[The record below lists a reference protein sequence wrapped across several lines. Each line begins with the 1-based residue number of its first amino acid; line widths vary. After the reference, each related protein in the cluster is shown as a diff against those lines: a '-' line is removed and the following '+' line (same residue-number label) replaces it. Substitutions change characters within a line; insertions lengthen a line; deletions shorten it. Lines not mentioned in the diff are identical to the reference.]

1 MEENDGLPLICR
13 GESSLASP
21 VDDDDGGE
29 CEDGLPLGST
39 KTGNIKDVTNSHFNA
54 ICPLISQV
62 SRGIGAIRG
71 GDKRANSVS

>member
-1 MEENDGLPLICR
+1 MKENNDVLPLICR

-21 VDDDDGGE
+21 VDDDGGE
-29 CEDGLPLGST
+29 CDDGLLPLGST
-39 KTGNIKDVTNSHFNA
+39 KTGNIKDVTNSHGNA

-71 GDKRANSVS
+71 DKRANSVS

>member
-1 MEENDGLPLICR
+1 MTIIQPIQHNLGRGILMEENDGLPLICR

-39 KTGNIKDVTNSHFNA
+39 KTGNIRCYK
-54 ICPLISQV
+54 
-62 SRGIGAIRG
+62 
-71 GDKRANSVS
+71 